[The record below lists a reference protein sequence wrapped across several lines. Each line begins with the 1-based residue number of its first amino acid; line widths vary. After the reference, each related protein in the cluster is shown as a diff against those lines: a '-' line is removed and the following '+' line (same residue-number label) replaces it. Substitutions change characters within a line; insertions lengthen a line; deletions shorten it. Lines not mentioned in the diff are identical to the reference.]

1 MAVRPVTP
9 TMAMS
14 PQRRQSA
21 EIWPIENTA
30 KEPEII
36 KGYHHHTSISVE
48 LGFSTEFEILEL
60 KTCSL
65 YHTKLLLKK
74 KIKKKNVRSFLKKK
88 L

>member
-1 MAVRPVTP
+1 MAVRPDTP

-36 KGYHHHTSISVE
+36 KGYHHTSDTPMLS
-48 LGFSTEFEILEL
+48 LGLQPIL
-60 KTCSL
+60 K
-65 YHTKLLLKK
+65 
-74 KIKKKNVRSFLKKK
+74 FLN
-88 L
+88 